1 MCVLAFCCCCW
12 FCGSMCAGFGVCFAF
27 VFAGFVGFLLV
38 VDMFCCCCW
47 FCRAVCLLVL
57 CVFCFGGLCVC
68 CFCVFVG
75 FGVCFAFVGFVGLLC
90 LLCVVVFCVFA
101 GFGLLVSGCCSFFVG
116 LCICWFCGF
125 VVFVSCVFVVFVGL
139 WVCWLWFGCSA
150 FVYIAEPRG
159 PLGYE
164 PSTLAHQLQST
175 VPTFCNGGMATSTQC
190 FFMLPPP
197 QLLSFLAVHF
207 MLSFPSCSCFPP
219 SFLIP
224 SSGALC
230 EIFSPYSTGA
240 EWRSG

>member
-1 MCVLAFCCCCW
+1 MFCLCVCW
-12 FCGSMCAGFGVCFAF
+12 FCGFLAGGGHVLL
-27 VFAGFVGFLLV
+27 LLV
-38 VDMFCCCCW
+38 

-159 PLGYE
+159 LW
-164 PSTLAHQLQST
+164 
-175 VPTFCNGGMATSTQC
+175 VM
-190 FFMLPPP
+190 
-197 QLLSFLAVHF
+197 
-207 MLSFPSCSCFPP
+207 
-219 SFLIP
+219 
-224 SSGALC
+224 
-230 EIFSPYSTGA
+230 SPA
-240 EWRSG
+240 R